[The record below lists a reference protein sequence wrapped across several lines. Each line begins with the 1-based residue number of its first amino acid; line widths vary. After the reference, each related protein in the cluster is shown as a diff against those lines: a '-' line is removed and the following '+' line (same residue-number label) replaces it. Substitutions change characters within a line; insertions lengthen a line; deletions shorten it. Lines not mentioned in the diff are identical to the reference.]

1 MKRYGWLL
9 AFMAVMVLGAGL
21 LLSGCG
27 GDTTTTSGGTDST
40 TESTAPPATE
50 EDSAANTFT
59 YAQGA
64 DPRGLDPA
72 LVDDGES
79 SKVISNIYE
88 GLLKYAADSTKVEP
102 CLAESWEI
110 SPDGLSYTFKLK
122 QGVKFQDGTDLNADA
137 VKFNIDR
144 QIPPQATADMSYGPF
159 VYGSVKDVVVVDP
172 STVTINLNAK
182 NTAFLANLA
191 MSLAAPIVSPKALTD
206 GANSVMETPVGTG
219 PYKFVKWNKGE
230 NVVLVRNDDYW
241 GEKAKIKNVIFRIIP
256 DNSARVLALNAG
268 EVDMI
273 DGIDATVVDT
283 ITEGGNKLF
292 EAPGMNIN
300 YMAYN
305 TATDMF
311 KSQEARIA
319 LSQAINVEELVQSL
333 YQGYSEK
340 ATTILP
346 TFVPGFDPT
355 VQQVGY
361 DPEAAKAGLAKAG
374 ITKVRMATYSNPR
387 PYNAA
392 TGATLAAAIQGY
404 LQKVGVESTI
414 DTFDWATYKEKVK
427 VLPGDFDICFYGWIG
442 DNGDPDNFLNL
453 LADKDPSMNVARW
466 QDEKYIAD
474 MKAALAMPNGAERDA
489 AYGALEKYV
498 AERAIWLPLSH
509 AKTLAG
515 YRPNVSGFN
524 YHVTGNVFLVA
535 AEKK

>member
-1 MKRYGWLL
+1 MKRHGWLL
-9 AFMAVMVLGAGL
+9 AFMLVLALGAAL
-21 LLSGCG
+21 LLAGCSSS
-27 GDTTTTSGGTDST
+27 TTTTTTGGSGGTT
-40 TESTAPPATE
+40 ASTAPPATE
-50 EDSAANTFT
+50 ADSAANTFT

-88 GLLKYAADSTKVEP
+88 GLLKYASDSTKIEP
-102 CLAESWEI
+102 SLAESWVV

-122 QGVKFQDGTDLNADA
+122 QGVKFQDGTDFNADA

-144 QIPPQATADMSYGPF
+144 QIPPKVTADMSYGPF
-159 VYGSVKDVVVVDP
+159 VYGSVKDVVVNDP
-172 STVTINLNAK
+172 YTVTINLTQK

-206 GANSVMETPVGTG
+206 GNNSVMENPVGTG
-219 PYKFVKWNKGE
+219 PYSFVKWNKGE
-230 NVVLVRNDDYW
+230 NVVLVRNDNYW
-241 GEKAKIKNVIFRIIP
+241 GTKAKIKNVIFRIIP

-273 DGIDATVVDT
+273 DGIDATVVDK
-283 ITEGGNKLF
+283 ITQAGNKLF
-292 EAPGMNIN
+292 EAAGMNVN

-305 TATDMF
+305 TTTAMF
-311 KSQEARIA
+311 KDAAARIA
-319 LSQAINVEELVQSL
+319 VSQAINVEELVKSL

-340 ATTILP
+340 ANTILP
-346 TFVPGFDPT
+346 TFVPGYDSS

-361 DPEAAKAGLAKAG
+361 DLAAAKAGLAKAG
-374 ITKVRMATYSNPR
+374 ITKIHMIAYSNPR

-392 TGATLAAAIQGY
+392 TGAALAAAIQGY
-404 LQKVGVESTI
+404 LQKAGVTATI
-414 DTFDWATYKEKVK
+414 DTFDWTTYKQKVK
-427 VLPGDFDICFYGWIG
+427 AGDYDICFYGWIG

-453 LADKDPSMNVARW
+453 LADKDPTMNIARW
-466 QDEKYIAD
+466 QDPTYIAD
-474 MKAALAMPNGAERDA
+474 IKAALAMPNGAERDA
-489 AYGALEKYV
+489 AYGAMEKYV

-515 YRPNVSGFN
+515 YRPNVSGFI
-524 YHVTGNVFLVA
+524 YHVTGNVFLSQAV
-535 AEKK
+535 KQ